1 MYVDIVSERKYI
13 VKKYDA
19 FIITTNHKYYD
30 LSKIFLLFNIIWL
43 FKHLNNSRFSSTDPS

>member
-13 VKKYDA
+13 VKKYYV
-19 FIITTNHKYYD
+19 FIITANHKYHD

-43 FKHLNNSRFSSTDPS
+43 FKHLNNSRFSSIDPS